1 MRGNTQDSGQVACK
15 TAKVGTLCLWLVVV
29 VADTP
34 SSWEVATKKKMMKKK
49 LSGRTFG
56 WDSWNTKVVVGD
68 AHLTMGMAG

>member
-1 MRGNTQDSGQVACK
+1 MRGNMQDSGQVAYK
-15 TAKVGTLCLWLVVV
+15 TAKLGTLCLWLMV

-34 SSWEVATKKKMMKKK
+34 SSWEVATKKMMKK

-68 AHLTMGMAG
+68 SHLTMGMTGEMG